1 MVYQTGTIIST
12 NNVHHI
18 RQGIYA
24 TLSGGAMDGC
34 DCGTRLLTVRLLIG
48 AFIPGIERNGIQYE
62 RQLIGGAEAC
72 PARTSLA
79 FYSYL

>member
-1 MVYQTGTIIST
+1 MVYQMGTIIST

-24 TLSGGAMDGC
+24 TLSGGVMDGW

-48 AFIPGIERNGIQYE
+48 AFIPGIERN
-62 RQLIGGAEAC
+62 
-72 PARTSLA
+72 
-79 FYSYL
+79 